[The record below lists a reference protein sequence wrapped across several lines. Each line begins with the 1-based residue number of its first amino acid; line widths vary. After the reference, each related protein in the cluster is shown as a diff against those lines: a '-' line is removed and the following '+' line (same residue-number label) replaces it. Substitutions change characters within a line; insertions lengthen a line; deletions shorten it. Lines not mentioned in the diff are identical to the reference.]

1 LQPGYADLS
10 PLGYAPPKKYDSHF
24 FFTVTSNCKLKFLLS
39 SPLTNRKINLLQAT
53 SINMIDMVGIGP
65 FVVMPFVVAQ
75 FNSGLFIWAWI
86 FGAFTALMDAMI
98 WSELGAKYPLA
109 GGTYNFHRIA
119 FGEKGGKLMSFLY
132 VWQTSLQ
139 APLVVASAAIGFAQ
153 YLTYIVPLELW
164 QQKIVSGG
172 LVLLVFLLLYR
183 KIETIGKISVAMGG
197 IVVLTIIWIII
208 SGLSH
213 QQQNI
218 KLLPAGTESFFT
230 LAFWAA
236 IGQASVKTVYAYLGY
251 YNVCHLGGEIK
262 NPGKNIPRSIFI
274 SIAGI
279 ATLYLLMNISVMG
292 VMPWQSIKEGDS
304 YLVSSFM
311 EQLYGH
317 QAGVIVTI
325 LILCIAFSS
334 LFAVVLGYSRV
345 PYAAAVDGNFF
356 KPFARLHPTKNFP
369 YISLIVLCALGFL
382 FSLFMRLGDV
392 ISSILAMRIIIQF
405 IGQGVGVMLLRKK
418 TGTKDLPFSMW
429 LFPLPVIIS
438 IAIWVFLFLSTK
450 WFALWGSLI
459 AIAGMIVFYLVE
471 KNRKDSL
478 T

>member
-1 LQPGYADLS
+1 MS
-10 PLGYAPPKKYDSHF
+10 
-24 FFTVTSNCKLKFLLS
+24 T
-39 SPLTNRKINLLQAT
+39 PLTNRKINLLQAT

-75 FNSGLFIWAWI
+75 FDSGLFIWAWI
-86 FGAFTALMDAMI
+86 FGAFTAFMDAMV

-119 FGEKGGKLMSFLY
+119 FGEKGGKLMSFLF
-132 VWQTSLQ
+132 VWQTSIQ

-153 YLTYIVPLELW
+153 YLTYIVPLNFW
-164 QQKIVSGG
+164 QLKIVSGG
-172 LVLLVFLLLYR
+172 LVILVFLLLYR
-183 KIETIGKISVAMGG
+183 KIETIGKISVIMGS

-208 SGLSH
+208 SGLTN
-213 QQQNI
+213 QQQSI
-218 KLLPAGTESFFT
+218 KLLPTGSESFFT

-262 NPGKNIPRSIFI
+262 NPGKNIPKSIFI
-274 SIAGI
+274 SIIGI

-292 VMPWQSIKEGDS
+292 VMPWQSVKEGDR

-311 EQLYGH
+311 EQLYDH
-317 QAGVIVTI
+317 QAGIIVTV

-356 KPFARLHPTKNFP
+356 KPFAKLHPTKNFP
-369 YISLIVLCALGFL
+369 YISLIVLCALGFV

-392 ISSILAMRIIIQF
+392 ISSILAMRIIVQF
-405 IGQGVGVMLLRKK
+405 IGQGVGVVLLRKK
-418 TGTKDLPFSMW
+418 FGTEGLPFKMW
-429 LFPLPVIIS
+429 LFPVPIILS
-438 IAIWVFLFLSTK
+438 VAIWIFLFISTG
-450 WFALWGSLI
+450 WFALWGSFI
-459 AIAGMIVFYLVE
+459 AVVGVVVYSVKARLAT
-471 KNRKDSL
+471 NQNL
-478 T
+478 

>member
-1 LQPGYADLS
+1 MS
-10 PLGYAPPKKYDSHF
+10 
-24 FFTVTSNCKLKFLLS
+24 T
-39 SPLTNRKINLLQAT
+39 PLTNRKINLLQAT

-75 FNSGLFIWAWI
+75 FDSGLFIWAWI
-86 FGAFTALMDAMI
+86 FGAFTAFMDAMV

-109 GGTYNFHRIA
+109 GRTYNFHRIA
-119 FGEKGGKLMSFLY
+119 FGEKGGKLMSFLF
-132 VWQTSLQ
+132 VWQTSIQ

-153 YLTYIVPLELW
+153 YLTYIVPLDFW
-164 QQKIVSGG
+164 QLKIVSGG
-172 LVLLVFLLLYR
+172 LVILVFLLLYR
-183 KIETIGKISVAMGG
+183 KIETIGKISVIMGS

-208 SGLSH
+208 SGLTN
-213 QQQNI
+213 QQQSI
-218 KLLPAGTESFFT
+218 KLLPTGSESFFT

-262 NPGKNIPRSIFI
+262 NPGKNIPKSIFI
-274 SIAGI
+274 SIIGI

-292 VMPWQSIKEGDS
+292 VMPWQSVKEGDR

-311 EQLYGH
+311 EQLYDH
-317 QAGVIVTI
+317 QAGIIVTV

-356 KPFARLHPTKNFP
+356 KPFAKLHPTKNFP
-369 YISLIVLCALGFL
+369 YISLIVLCALGFV

-392 ISSILAMRIIIQF
+392 ISSILAMRIIVQF
-405 IGQGVGVMLLRKK
+405 IGQGVGVVLLRKK
-418 TGTKDLPFSMW
+418 FGTEGLPFKMW
-429 LFPLPVIIS
+429 LFPVPIILS
-438 IAIWVFLFLSTK
+438 VAIWIFLFISTG
-450 WFALWGSLI
+450 WFALWGSFI
-459 AIAGMIVFYLVE
+459 AVVGVVVYSVKARLAT
-471 KNRKDSL
+471 NQNL
-478 T
+478 

>member
-1 LQPGYADLS
+1 MSALQ
-10 PLGYAPPKKYDSHF
+10 
-24 FFTVTSNCKLKFLLS
+24 
-39 SPLTNRKINLLQAT
+39 TNRKINLLQAT

-75 FNSGLFIWAWI
+75 FNNGLFIWAWI
-86 FGAFTALMDAMI
+86 FGAFTAFMDAMI

-132 VWQTSLQ
+132 VWQTSIQ

-153 YLTYIVPLELW
+153 YLTYIVPLDFW

-172 LVLLVFLLLYR
+172 LVILVFLLLYR
-183 KIETIGKISVAMGG
+183 KIETIGKISVLMGS
-197 IVVLTIIWIII
+197 IVVLTIIWIIV
-208 SGLSH
+208 SGFIG
-213 QQQNI
+213 QQQPVKI
-218 KLLPAGTESFFT
+218 LPTENESFFT

-274 SIAGI
+274 SIIGI
-279 ATLYLLMNISVMG
+279 STLYLLMNISVMG
-292 VMPWQSIKEGDS
+292 VIPWQVVKSDDK
-304 YLVSSFM
+304 YLVSTFM
-311 EQLYGH
+311 QLIYGH
-317 QAGVIVTI
+317 QAGIVVTV

-369 YISLIVLCALGFL
+369 YVSLIVLCALGFI
-382 FSLFMRLGDV
+382 FSLFMRLGEV
-392 ISSILAMRIIIQF
+392 ISSILAMRIIVQF
-405 IGQGVGVMLLRKK
+405 IGQGVGVSLLRKK
-418 TGTKDLPFSMW
+418 FGKEGLPFKMW

-438 IAIWVFLFLSTK
+438 IAIWIFLFISTR

-459 AIAGMIVFYLVE
+459 AMVGVFVYFI
-471 KNRKDSL
+471 KNKVTAETQSR
-478 T
+478 

>member
-1 LQPGYADLS
+1 LP
-10 PLGYAPPKKYDSHF
+10 
-24 FFTVTSNCKLKFLLS
+24 T
-39 SPLTNRKINLLQAT
+39 PLTNRKINLVQAT

-86 FGAFTALMDAMI
+86 FGSFTALMDAMI

-119 FGEKGGKLMSFLY
+119 FGEKGGRLMSFLF
-132 VWQTSLQ
+132 VWQTSIQ
-139 APLVVASAAIGFAQ
+139 APLVVASASIGFAQ

-172 LVLLVFLLLYR
+172 LVILAFLLLYR
-183 KIETIGKISVAMGG
+183 KIETIGKISVVMGT
-197 IVVLTIIWIII
+197 IVILTITWIII
-208 SGLSH
+208 CGLLNK
-213 QQQNI
+213 QQTI
-218 KLLPAGTESFFT
+218 KLIPSGNESFFS

-236 IGQASVKTVYAYLGY
+236 IGHASVKTVYSYLGY

-274 SIAGI
+274 SIIGI
-279 ATLYLLMNISVMG
+279 TTLYLLMNISVMG
-292 VMPWQSIKEGDS
+292 VMPWQSVNANDK

-311 EQLYGH
+311 QHLYGNTT
-317 QAGVIVTI
+317 GIIVTV

-356 KPFARLHPTKNFP
+356 KPFAKLHPTKNFP
-369 YISLIVLCALGFL
+369 YISLIVLCTLGFV
-382 FSLFMRLGDV
+382 FSLIFKLSEV
-392 ISSILAMRIIIQF
+392 ISSILAMRIIVQF
-405 IGQGVGVMLLRKK
+405 IAQGVGVSLLRKRV
-418 TGTKDLPFSMW
+418 GTKDLPFKMW
-429 LFPLPVIIS
+429 LFPVPVILS
-438 IAIWVFLFLSTK
+438 IAIWIFLFISTG

-459 AIAGMIVFYLVE
+459 ALVGVIVYFVINNITAE
-471 KNRKDSL
+471 AQSSSG
-478 T
+478 